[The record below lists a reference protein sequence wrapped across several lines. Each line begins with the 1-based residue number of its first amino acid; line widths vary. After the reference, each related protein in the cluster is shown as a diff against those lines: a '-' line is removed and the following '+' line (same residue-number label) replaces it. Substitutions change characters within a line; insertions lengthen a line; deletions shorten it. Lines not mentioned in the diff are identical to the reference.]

1 MKSTNLKRFG
11 AAALSGA
18 MALSM
23 AAPAFA
29 ADPNTVTI
37 NGEYKAITLN
47 VTVPTSA
54 GSALINPY
62 GLPVDLTHEE
72 TPTGGGDPE
81 TVKDATI
88 SGQQITTAAP
98 LMISNQ
104 SGVALA
110 VSAEVSGT
118 VAGNT
123 KLIEDATKVN
133 VAEAEGTD
141 QGKVLNNVA
150 AKFEAFAAPTFEG
163 NPDDWA
169 DEDKNLAFA
178 ALKSEDAVLTAP
190 VLTDATTT
198 TGSLVLR
205 EGDDEDL
212 PQAGSAA
219 FIRLSGS
226 VAKKPETPWATTDK
240 FVTTIAFTFEPAE
253 YVGTVALAGNDSVA
267 VGSTAKLTVSGLP
280 ETVKVKYDT
289 IKVTSSK
296 ETYVTAVN
304 STKAPTAPDTNVE
317 ASAVTLTVTGVKTS
331 STKSVIT
338 VEFEGTDGILYR
350 GTMEVKC
357 A

>member
-29 ADPNTVTI
+29 ADNETV
-37 NGEYKAITLN
+37 ITSTYEDIELN
-47 VTVPTSA
+47 VTVPATATAS
-54 GSALINPY
+54 INPY
-62 GLPVDLTHEE
+62 GLPVDLKGT
-72 TPTGGGDPE
+72 DN
-81 TVKDATI
+81 TVYATI
-88 SGQQITTAAP
+88 SGEQITNGAP
-98 LMISNQ
+98 LLILNKS
-104 SGVALA
+104 SVALG
-110 VSAEVSGT
+110 VSATVSGEPT
-118 VAGNT
+118 GVNLVSSLSGEGVTAGEKNVVAR
-123 KLIEDATKVN
+123 
-133 VAEAEGTD
+133 
-141 QGKVLNNVA
+141 
-150 AKFEAFAAPTFEG
+150 FEAFAAPGIEG
-163 NPDDWA
+163 TATEIGD
-169 DEDKNLAFA
+169 LAETQAIAYA
-178 ALKSEDAVLTAP
+178 ALKSEDALLTAP
-190 VLTDATTT
+190 VLEAGNEGGQATTGT
-198 TGSLVLR
+198 LVLR
-205 EGDDEDL
+205 EGLVAEDDADTAV
-212 PQAGSAA
+212 QDGGAA
-219 FIRLSGS
+219 YIRLSGE
-226 VAKKPETPWATTDK
+226 VEKKPTTDNAWATTDK

-280 ETVKVKYDT
+280 ANVKVKYDT

-304 STKAPTAPDTNVE
+304 STKAPTAPDTDVE

-331 STKSVIT
+331 STKSLIT